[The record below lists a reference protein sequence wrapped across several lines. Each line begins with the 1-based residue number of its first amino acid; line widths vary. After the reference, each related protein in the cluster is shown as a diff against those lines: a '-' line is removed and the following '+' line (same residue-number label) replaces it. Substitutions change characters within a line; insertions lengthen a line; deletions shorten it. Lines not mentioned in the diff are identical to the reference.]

1 MIAPVT
7 IVKFGQMGNRR
18 AELDGRRVGPIM
30 DLLLIAKLHSAI
42 RCNSKST
49 LTGFHVNPDR
59 LRG

>member
-1 MIAPVT
+1 MSAPVK

-30 DLLLIAKLHSAI
+30 DLLLIAKLHIAI

-49 LTGFHVNPDR
+49 HMGFLVDPDR